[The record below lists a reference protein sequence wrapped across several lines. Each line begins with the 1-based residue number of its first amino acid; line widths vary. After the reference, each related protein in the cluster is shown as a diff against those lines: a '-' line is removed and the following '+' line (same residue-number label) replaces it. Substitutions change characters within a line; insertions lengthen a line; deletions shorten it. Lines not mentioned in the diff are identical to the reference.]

1 MPNRFVKILKISQ
14 GHLEPGM
21 SKDKLEVLLARFR
34 VSQPINWDRISDQE
48 LDQMVEEIKAVVA
61 AHRTGV
67 L

>member
-1 MPNRFVKILKISQ
+1 
-14 GHLEPGM
+14 M